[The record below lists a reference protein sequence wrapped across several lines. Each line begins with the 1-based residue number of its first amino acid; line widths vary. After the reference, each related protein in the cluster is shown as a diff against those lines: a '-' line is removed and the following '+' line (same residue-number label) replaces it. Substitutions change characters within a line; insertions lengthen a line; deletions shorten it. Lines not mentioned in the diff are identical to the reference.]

1 MALLL
6 VALAAAAW
14 LAGELAHGALT
25 WRRTPLDLP
34 LALLAGYVLLQL
46 ALGNRALVAW
56 ALAPPA
62 PATDVLARFPAP
74 LFTVGTVT
82 PRQTLDSLLIFAGY
96 AAVYLLVVQLVR
108 TRRQLGRLVRVVLMA
123 GGLMAF
129 LALVDYMTGEAWLLA
144 WLRDHPFG
152 GRASGTFVNPD
163 HFAAWLTMLIPLGLG
178 WVTARAGDGRHAPS
192 VRATMSI
199 RALREQAIRRYL
211 PLVGVVVMALALVM
225 TLSRGGIVGLAVG
238 LLALLALLG
247 ATGRA
252 RRSVLLTGALLVAV
266 AGYGG
271 WIGFGPLLARFSQSQ
286 AHGFDRLTQY
296 LASLPML
303 RDFPIFGAGLGAYRD
318 VYFRYQP
325 LALKP
330 DEVYYPYAHNDLL
343 QLLTE
348 LGPPGALLC
357 LFVGWRIVGDLVGP
371 HLLGRGAC
379 PVDGGA
385 GEEARRNDRYSVAI
399 AVGALAGVAALVTH
413 STLDFSARIAAN
425 GVLAAVLL
433 GIATVTL
440 HTRLIADQE
449 QLLSAA
455 PALPLAR
462 RRGSAIAIGAV
473 AAVLLAG
480 WSAYWVHIGRLR
492 AAEDAL
498 RAAPPADKAARAEAV
513 LAVDRRSVAGL
524 RARAAARQTAALAAW
539 MAAPAPGVDRRAAA
553 IAHVAGGRADLRAA
567 LAVSPTVPQLHLDL
581 AWLEATEAVLDDRAG
596 PEGLAASLAHAGRA
610 AALAPEDATI
620 YAAIARI
627 AYTAP
632 EIGFK
637 AAAEA
642 VRRQPAL
649 LAGLVAVYGRL
660 GLDDTEWLAIVPATV
675 ADRLELAALLEARPF
690 TADRSLAAYRAAV
703 EVAPPAQA
711 PFARWVLAG
720 ALARRGDDRAA
731 IAQLEQALAAQPGS
745 AELERALGEAL
756 ARRGEPSALDHFR
769 AGLAAIERRSAAVD
783 HRPFDLRDARLVA
796 WLREHG
802 GADLDSV
809 TRYRRA
815 LARYL
820 SERRL
825 WDQAI
830 AEWQQLVQTAPKDAE
845 ARFALGAAL
854 DAAGAGDR
862 AIEEYRAA
870 VTLDPR
876 ATRYRARLAAR
887 LWETDQYYQAI
898 NEWRVVV
905 EQAPADVD
913 ARMAFGRALEKI
925 GEREEAY
932 RQYRA
937 VLDARPGHP
946 AAIQALARFR

>member
-1 MALLL
+1 M
-6 VALAAAAW
+6 
-14 LAGELAHGALT
+14 
-25 WRRTPLDLP
+25 
-34 LALLAGYVLLQL
+34 
-46 ALGNRALVAW
+46 AW
-56 ALAPPA
+56 ALAPPLPAVDVVA
-62 PATDVLARFPAP
+62 PFPAP
-74 LFTVGTVT
+74 FFTVGTVT

-108 TRRQLGRLVRVVLMA
+108 TRRQLGRLVRVLLTV
-123 GGLMAF
+123 GGVMAF
-129 LALVDYMTGEAWLLA
+129 LALLDYMTGEAWLLA

-163 HFAAWLTMLIPLGLG
+163 HFATWLTMLIPLGLG
-178 WVTARAGDGRHAPS
+178 WVAARAGDGRHAGS
-192 VRATMSI
+192 MHATVSI

-211 PLVGVVVMALALVM
+211 PLLGVVVMTLALVM
-225 TLSRGGIVGLAVG
+225 TLSRGGVIGVAVG

-247 ATGRA
+247 ATGRT

-266 AGYGG
+266 AAYGS
-271 WIGFGPLLARFSQSQ
+271 WIGFGPLLARFSEAQ

-318 VYFRYQP
+318 IYFRYQP
-325 LALKP
+325 LALRP

-343 QLLTE
+343 QLATE
-348 LGPPGALLC
+348 LGPAGALLC

-385 GEEARRNDRYSVAI
+385 GEEARRSDRYSVAI
-399 AVGALAGVAALVTH
+399 AAGALAGVAALVTH
-413 STLDFSARIAAN
+413 SMLDFSARIAAN
-425 GVLAAVLL
+425 GVLAATLL

-462 RRGSAIAIGAV
+462 RRGWAIALGAV
-473 AAVLLAG
+473 AAVLLAA
-480 WSAYWVHIGRLR
+480 WSAYWVHIARVR
-492 AAEDAL
+492 MAEDAL
-498 RAAPPADKAARAEAV
+498 QAAPAAEQAARADVV
-513 LAVDRRSVAGL
+513 LALDVHSVAAL
-524 RARAAARQTAALAAW
+524 QARAAARQAAALAVW
-539 MAAPAPGVDRRAAA
+539 MSAPTPGVDRRASAMT
-553 IAHVAGGRADLRAA
+553 HVAGGRADLRAA

-596 PEGLAASLAHAGRA
+596 PEGLAASLAHAARA
-610 AALAPEDATI
+610 AALAPNDATI

-632 EIGFK
+632 EIGLK
-637 AAAEA
+637 AAREA
-642 VRRQPAL
+642 VQRQPTL
-649 LAGLVAVYGRL
+649 LGELVAVYGRL
-660 GLDDTEWLAIVPATV
+660 GLDDAEWLAIVPATV

-690 TADRSLAAYRAAV
+690 TAGNSLAAYRAAV
-703 EVAPPAQA
+703 EAAPPPQV

-731 IAQLEQALAAQPGS
+731 VAQLEQALAAQPGTP
-745 AELERALGEAL
+745 ELERALAEAL
-756 ARRGEPSALDHFR
+756 ARQGEPAALDHFR
-769 AGLAAIERRSAAVD
+769 RALATMERQAGADR
-783 HRPFDLRDARLVA
+783 RPFDLRDGRLVA
-796 WLREHG
+796 WLAAHG
-802 GADLDSV
+802 GADLGSV

-815 LARYL
+815 LARHL
-820 SERRL
+820 GERRL

-830 AEWQQLVQTAPKDAE
+830 PEWQQVAQAEPKDAE
-845 ARFALGAAL
+845 ARFALGVAL
-854 DAAGAGDR
+854 DATGAADK
-862 AIEEYRAA
+862 AVEQYRAA

-887 LWETDQYYQAI
+887 LWETDQYFQAI

-913 ARMAFGRALEKI
+913 SRMALGRALEKI
-925 GEREEAY
+925 GERTEAY

-937 VLDARPGHP
+937 VLDTKPGHP
-946 AAIQALARFR
+946 AATQALARFR

>member
-1 MALLL
+1 LLAVALLL

-553 IAHVAGGRADLRAA
+553 IAHVAGGRAC
-567 LAVSPTVPQLHLDL
+567 
-581 AWLEATEAVLDDRAG
+581 
-596 PEGLAASLAHAGRA
+596 
-610 AALAPEDATI
+610 
-620 YAAIARI
+620 ARRSRCRPRCRSCI
-627 AYTAP
+627 SIWRGSRPPRPCSTTAP
-632 EIGFK
+632 G
-637 AAAEA
+637 
-642 VRRQPAL
+642 RRGWRPRSRTPA
-649 LAGLVAVYGRL
+649 
-660 GLDDTEWLAIVPATV
+660 
-675 ADRLELAALLEARPF
+675 ARP
-690 TADRSLAAYRAAV
+690 
-703 EVAPPAQA
+703 
-711 PFARWVLAG
+711 RW
-720 ALARRGDDRAA
+720 RPRT
-731 IAQLEQALAAQPGS
+731 
-745 AELERALGEAL
+745 
-756 ARRGEPSALDHFR
+756 
-769 AGLAAIERRSAAVD
+769 RRSTRPSRGSRTR
-783 HRPFDLRDARLVA
+783 HRRSGSRPPPRQC
-796 WLREHG
+796 G
-802 GADLDSV
+802 GSPRCWRGSSRSMAGSV
-809 TRYRRA
+809 STTPNGSRSCRR
-815 LARYL
+815 RWRTG
-820 SERRL
+820 SSWPRSSRR
-825 WDQAI
+825 
-830 AEWQQLVQTAPKDAE
+830 VRSPPT
-845 ARFALGAAL
+845 GASPPTGRPSRSRRRRRRRSPAGCWPGRSL
-854 DAAGAGDR
+854 DAATTVRPSPSWSRRSPRSPAAPSSSARSARRSRAGASRRRSITSGPGWR
-862 AIEEYRAA
+862 RSSAA
-870 VTLDPR
+870 APPSTTGR
-876 ATRYRARLAAR
+876 STCATRVWSHGCAS
-887 LWETDQYYQAI
+887 T
-898 NEWRVVV
+898 
-905 EQAPADVD
+905 
-913 ARMAFGRALEKI
+913 
-925 GEREEAY
+925 
-932 RQYRA
+932 A
-937 VLDARPGHP
+937 VPISTR
-946 AAIQALARFR
+946 